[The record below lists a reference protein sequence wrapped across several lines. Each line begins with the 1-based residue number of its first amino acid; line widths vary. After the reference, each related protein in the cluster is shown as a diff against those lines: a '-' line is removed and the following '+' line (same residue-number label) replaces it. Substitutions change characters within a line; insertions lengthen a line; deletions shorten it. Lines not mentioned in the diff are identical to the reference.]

1 MPNSLKMCI
10 WNANGLSQHRQEV
23 QSFLSLHNIDIMLIS
38 ETRFTS
44 RNYFKIPHYEF
55 YDTKH
60 PSGAAHGGT
69 AILIKK
75 SIKHYEI
82 PKHPKEY
89 IQATSINVED
99 WRGSL
104 VISAIYCPPK
114 HKITSEY
121 FEKFFH
127 SLGKRFIAGGD
138 YNAKHQQWGSRL
150 NTTRGRELLKAMARG
165 SFNHKSAGEPTYW
178 PTDRRKIPDLI
189 DFCVTKGIG
198 INYLKAESCLELSSD
213 HSPVLITLSTEVC
226 TNQKLPVLCNRLT
239 DWTEFRQIIDSN
251 ISCNIAL
258 KSQSNIDQAIYQLC
272 NTIQEAAW
280 ATTPELKLPECLN
293 TCPKSIKEKIAEKR
307 KLRKRWQI
315 TRAPSDKKL
324 LNQVT
329 KQLKNQL
336 NRHKNE
342 SIEDYLSNLSA
353 TEATDYSLWKAT
365 RKLKNPQI
373 TIPPIRDVS
382 GNWARSNKEK
392 ALVFANHLEKVFQ
405 PIPDTTNQDEQ
416 EIHQFL
422 EAPHQLQLPPR
433 NFTITEVTSTIFKNL
448 NPKKSPGYDLI
459 TGRVLQEL
467 TPLAIRLI
475 TLLFNAVLRLNY
487 FPDQWKVAQIILIK
501 KPGKASDYVESY
513 RPISLLPI
521 LSKVFEKLLITRLR
535 PLLANVIPKHQFGFR
550 QQHSTVEQI
559 HRITDKIGKDFE
571 AKRYCSAVFLDI
583 SQAFDK
589 VWHIGLL
596 YKLKKHLPYQYY
608 ELLKS
613 YLQNRK
619 FLVRFQCEQTKLFVI
634 NSGVPQGS
642 VLGPMLYLLY
652 TADMPTSRE
661 TLTATFADDTAI
673 LASHYDPAMATQRLQ
688 NSLNKIQTWL
698 HKWRIKVNE
707 DKSTHITF
715 TTRKE
720 TCPPVLL
727 NNQAIPQKE
736 EVKYLGMHLDRRLTW
751 HKHIFTKRKQL
762 GIKFTNM
769 YWLIGR
775 KSQLNLENKLLLYKS
790 ILKPVWTYGI
800 QLWGVAS
807 NSNIEILQRF
817 QSKVLRCIVNA
828 PWFVPNYVIQR
839 DLNMS
844 SVKEEIQKHS
854 VKYSDRLSA
863 HPNQLAVNLLDTEND
878 ERRLKRFKP
887 MDLSTRF
894 N

>member
-1 MPNSLKMCI
+1 MSIRLKICI

-23 QSFLSLHNIDIMLIS
+23 QAFLTLHNIDIMLIS
-38 ETRFTS
+38 ETRFTAK
-44 RNYFKIPHYEF
+44 NYFKIPLYDF

-82 PKHPKEY
+82 QKHPKEC
-89 IQATSINVED
+89 IQATSITIED
-99 WRGSL
+99 WRGSM

-114 HKITSEY
+114 HKITSEV
-121 FEKFFH
+121 FETFFH
-127 SLGKRFIAGGD
+127 SLGHRFIAGGD

-150 NTTRGRELLKAMARG
+150 NTTRGRELLKAIARDNL
-165 SFNHKSAGEPTYW
+165 NHKSTGEPTYW
-178 PTDRRKIPDLI
+178 PTDRNKIPDLI
-189 DFCVTKGIG
+189 DLCITKGVG
-198 INYLKAESCLELSSD
+198 TNYIKAESCLELSSD
-213 HSPVLITLSTEVC
+213 HSPVLITLSSEVFI
-226 TNQKLPVLCNRLT
+226 NQKPPVLCNRLT
-239 DWTEFRQIIDSN
+239 DWMEFRRIIDSN
-251 ISCNIAL
+251 LSCNLTL
-258 KSQSNIDQAIYQLC
+258 KNQSNIDQATYQLC
-272 NTIQEAAW
+272 STIQEAAW
-280 ATTPELKLPECLN
+280 AATPELQQTQCLN
-293 TCPKSIKEKIAEKR
+293 TYPKSIKDKIAEKR

-315 TRAPSDKKL
+315 TRAPNDKTL
-324 LNQVT
+324 LNQAS

-336 NRHKNE
+336 NMLKNE
-342 SIEDYLSNLSA
+342 SIQDYLSNLSA
-353 TEATDYSLWKAT
+353 TEASDYSLWKAT
-365 RKLKNPQI
+365 RKLKNPQL
-373 TIPPIRDVS
+373 TIPPIRDEF
-382 GNWARSNKEK
+382 GKWARSNKDK
-392 ALVFANHLEKVFQ
+392 AFAFANHLAKVFQ
-405 PIPDTTNQDEQ
+405 PIPATINQEEHD
-416 EIHQFL
+416 IRQFL
-422 EAPHQLQLPPR
+422 EAPHQMQLPPR
-433 NFTITEVTSTIFKNL
+433 NFTITEVTSIIFKNL
-448 NPKKSPGYDLI
+448 NTKKSPGYDLI

-467 TPLAIRLI
+467 TPLAIRQI
-475 TLLFNAVLRLNY
+475 TLIFNAVLRLSY
-487 FPDQWKVAQIILIK
+487 FPDQWKVAQIILIN
-501 KPGKASDYVESY
+501 KPGKAAEDVRSY

-521 LSKVFEKLLITRLR
+521 LSKVFEKLLITRLK
-535 PLLANVIPKHQFGFR
+535 PILSNVIPKHQFGFR

-559 HRITDKIGKDFE
+559 HRITDTIGKDIE
-571 AKRYCSAVFLDI
+571 GKRYCSAVFLDI

-619 FLVRFQCEQTKLFVI
+619 FLVKFRDEQTKLFAI

-652 TADMPTSRE
+652 TADMPTSHQ

-673 LASHYDPAMATQRLQ
+673 LASHYNPAIASQRLQ
-688 NSLNKIQTWL
+688 NSLNKIQSWL

-707 DKSTHITF
+707 DKSTHVTF

-727 NNQAIPQKE
+727 NNQPIPQKE

-762 GIKFTNM
+762 GIKFTKM
-769 YWLIGR
+769 YWLIGK
-775 KSQLNLENKLLLYKS
+775 KSQLNLENKLLIYKS

-817 QSKVLRCIVNA
+817 QSKVLRCIVDA
-828 PWFVPNYVIQR
+828 PWFVPNFVIQR
-839 DLNMS
+839 DLNMN
-844 SVKEEIQKHS
+844 SVKEEIKKHS

-863 HPNQLAVNLLDTEND
+863 HPNQLAVKLLDTEND